1 MKAAIGVYESH
12 EKAVAALQDLQ
23 KAGYP
28 VNQLSIIGKADLVD
42 NHIHVK
48 TNDNVEKA
56 EVSLG
61 VVGGAILGVLA
72 GVGIFAIPGL
82 GFLYGAGA
90 LVGAM
95 MGAEGGIIAGGVAAI
110 LTGMGMNEAVA
121 LKYEKHLNEGKFI
134 IFAQGDEGEIKHAKE
149 VLHTQGYSIELTA
162 H

>member
-1 MKAAIGVYESH
+1 MLFSLSASPKPQNSKYERAVGVYESH

-23 KAGYP
+23 KSGYP
-28 VNQLSIIGKADLVD
+28 VNQLSVIGKADLVD

-56 EVSLG
+56 EVVG
-61 VVGGAILGVLA
+61 VVGGAVLGMLA

-95 MGAEGGIIAGGVAAI
+95 MGAEGGIIAGGLAAI
-110 LTGMGMNEAVA
+110 FTSLGVNEAVA
-121 LKYEKHLNEGKFI
+121 LKYEKHLNEGKIHRFR
-134 IFAQGDEGEIKHAKE
+134 
-149 VLHTQGYSIELTA
+149 TRR
-162 H
+162 